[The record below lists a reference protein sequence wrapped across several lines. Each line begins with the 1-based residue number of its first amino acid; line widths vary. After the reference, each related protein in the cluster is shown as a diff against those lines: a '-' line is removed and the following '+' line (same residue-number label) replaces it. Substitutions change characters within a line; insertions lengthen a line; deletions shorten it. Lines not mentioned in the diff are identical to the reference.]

1 MLWVLLTIST
11 DYSQSLQRL
20 TEWHN
25 TIGSNGLAVVG
36 NFMDSFFLET
46 TEEQQE
52 IADYLLHEHRYNYL
66 KMRDTVESG
75 EPVVHKA
82 TISIPA
88 YALKVIQVKQ
98 GGRYQ
103 GHLVIQTMVQCW
115 VDFEGAVDVLG
126 FVDHSY
132 FPYTALILSATLVC
146 FPLCMTL
153 SIFMMYRCI
162 MLSGCGPMGTSPRRA
177 MIMQG

>member
-1 MLWVLLTIST
+1 MLCVLLTIST

-20 TEWHN
+20 TEWRN
-25 TIGSNGLAVVG
+25 VISSNGLAVVG
-36 NFMDSFFLET
+36 NFMDLFCLET

-52 IADYLLHEHRYNYL
+52 IVDYLLHEHRYNYL
-66 KMRDTVESG
+66 KTRDMVENG

-88 YALKVIQVKQ
+88 YALKVIQVKR
-98 GGRYQ
+98 GSRYQ
-103 GHLVIQTMVQCW
+103 GRLVIQTMAQCW
-115 VDFEGAVDVLG
+115 VDFKGAVDVLG
-126 FVDHSY
+126 FVDHGY
-132 FPYTALILSATLVC
+132 FPYAALILSATLVC